1 MFAGEIL
8 QQLAGVKVLQIELLC
23 LRLLPVIIHE
33 TS

>member
-1 MFAGEIL
+1 L

-23 LRLLPVIIHE
+23 LRLFPVIIHE